1 MDATPTTG
9 QLLALPDLNLYTL
22 EDPWLDNQKGISCIP
37 MGTYRCIFSMSQR
50 FHRLLPELLNVPG
63 RTGIRIHAGNT
74 TSDTEGCPL
83 VGMTRDRDMVL
94 YSQKALGYFKDWL
107 ADALMVGAV
116 YCEVTCG

>member
-9 QLLALPDLNLYTL
+9 LLLAQPDLSLYTL
-22 EDPWLDNQKGISCIP
+22 EDPWRDNQKGISCIP
-37 MGTYRCIFSMSQR
+37 VGTYRCIFSMSQR
-50 FHRLLPELLNVPG
+50 FQKLMPELLNVPG

-74 TSDTEGCPL
+74 TADTEGCPL
-83 VGMTRDRDMVL
+83 VGMSRDRDTIL